1 MNDQNFVFAVTS
13 QTFQAQVIDR
23 SQQLPVIVLFWAEQA
38 APAAEARSTLE
49 RLVGQYQG
57 KVVLALVD
65 VAEDQGLAQQL
76 RVTGLPSIRVVK
88 DGQLIEQLEGPQAE
102 ATLTALLDQLTQ
114 SSGDLLRDQLAELLA
129 AGDFSRALEI
139 LQQAIKEEPHNQ
151 TFRVELVDVLVRQG
165 ELIDAR
171 QVLAAIPEET
181 PDRQR
186 PEYRLAIAEEAAEL
200 PDAKTLAIACEAEP
214 DNLELCYQLA
224 IVLANAGEFQTALDH
239 AMSILQRDREFMDD
253 IGRTTMI
260 RIFAL
265 LGKGSELTG
274 QYRRRMFNFMH

>member
-1 MNDQNFVFAVTS
+1 MDDQNYVFAVTS

-88 DGQLIEQLEGPQAE
+88 DGQLVEQLEGPQAE
-102 ATLTALLDQLTQ
+102 ATLTALLDKLTQ
-114 SSGDLLRDQLAELLA
+114 SSSDLLRDQLAELLA
-129 AGDFSRALEI
+129 AEDFSRALEI

-165 ELIDAR
+165 EFIDAR

-224 IVLANAGEFQTALDH
+224 IVLANVGEFQTALDH

-253 IGRTTMI
+253 VGRTTMI
-260 RIFAL
+260 RIFAI

>member
-1 MNDQNFVFAVTS
+1 MV
-13 QTFQAQVIDR
+13 
-23 SQQLPVIVLFWAEQA
+23 
-38 APAAEARSTLE
+38 
-49 RLVGQYQG
+49 
-57 KVVLALVD
+57 
-65 VAEDQGLAQQL
+65 
-76 RVTGLPSIRVVK
+76 
-88 DGQLIEQLEGPQAE
+88 GQLIEQLEGPQAE
-102 ATLTALLDQLTQ
+102 ATLAALLDQLTQ

-139 LQQAIKEEPHNQ
+139 LQQAIKEEPDNQ

-165 ELIDAR
+165 ELTDAR

-200 PDAKTLAIACEAEP
+200 PDAKTLALACEAEP

-253 IGRTTMI
+253 VGRTTMV

-265 LGKGSELTG
+265 LGKGSKLTG

>member
-1 MNDQNFVFAVTS
+1 MSDQNFVYVVTP
-13 QTFQAQVIDR
+13 QTFQAEVIDR

-38 APAAEARSTLE
+38 APAAEARNTLE

-57 KVVLALVD
+57 KVALALVD
-65 VAEDQGLAQQL
+65 VAEDQSLAQQL

-88 DGQLIEQLEGPQAE
+88 DGQLIEQLEGPQTE
-102 ATLTALLDQLTQ
+102 ETLRTLLDQLSQ
-114 SSGDLLRDQLAELLA
+114 SSGDLLHDQLAELLS
-129 AGDFSRALEI
+129 AGDLTRALEL
-139 LQQAIKEEPHNQ
+139 LQQAINEEPQNQ
-151 TFRVELVDVLVRQG
+151 SFRVELADVLVQQG
-165 ELIDAR
+165 ELDDAR

-181 PDRQR
+181 ADRQR
-186 PEYRLAIAEEAAEL
+186 PEFRLAIAEEAAGL
-200 PDAKTLAIACEAEP
+200 PDANSLAGSYEGDP

-224 IVLANAGEFQTALDH
+224 IVLANTGEHQAALDH

-253 IGRTTMI
+253 VGRTTMI

>member
-1 MNDQNFVFAVTS
+1 MDDQNFVFAVTS

-102 ATLTALLDQLTQ
+102 ATLTALLDQLTR

-129 AGDFSRALEI
+129 AEDFSRALEI

-151 TFRVELVDVLVRQG
+151 TFRVELADVLVQQG

-200 PDAKTLAIACEAEP
+200 PDAKTLAIAYEAEP

-224 IVLANAGEFQTALDH
+224 IVLAHAGEFQTALDH

-253 IGRTTMI
+253 VGRTTMI
-260 RIFAL
+260 RIFAI

>member
-1 MNDQNFVFAVTS
+1 MSDQNFVYVVTP
-13 QTFQAQVIDR
+13 QTFQAEVIDR

-38 APAAEARSTLE
+38 APAAEARNTLE

-57 KVVLALVD
+57 KVALALVD
-65 VAEDQGLAQQL
+65 VAEDQSLAQQL

-88 DGQLIEQLEGPQAE
+88 DGQLIEQLEGPQTE
-102 ATLTALLDQLTQ
+102 ETLRTLLDQLSQ
-114 SSGDLLRDQLAELLA
+114 SSGDLLHDQLAELLS
-129 AGDFSRALEI
+129 AGDLTRALEL
-139 LQQAIKEEPHNQ
+139 LQQAINEEPQNQ
-151 TFRVELVDVLVRQG
+151 SFRVELADVLVQQG
-165 ELIDAR
+165 ELDDAR

-181 PDRQR
+181 ADRQR
-186 PEYRLAIAEEAAEL
+186 PEFRLAIAEEAAGL
-200 PDAKTLAIACEAEP
+200 PDANSLAGSYEGDP

-224 IVLANAGEFQTALDH
+224 IVLANTGEYQAALDH